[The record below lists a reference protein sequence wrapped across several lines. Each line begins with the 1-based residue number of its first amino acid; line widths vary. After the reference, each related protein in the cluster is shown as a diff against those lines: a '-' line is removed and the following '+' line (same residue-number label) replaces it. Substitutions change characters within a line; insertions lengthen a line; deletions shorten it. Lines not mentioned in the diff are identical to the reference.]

1 MKWDTSETEAAA
13 KAKTSPITPT
23 RPPREFEKPI
33 KVPSHNHRSAT
44 EQADAIVQKKRD
56 KLKATA
62 AKLHEAADTLAGH
75 ADEDMNRDR
84 LDNTAKRARQA
95 ASAVGRAMADEAMAK
110 TMHAVAEH
118 LESGEAEHLTGVSQK
133 THLEALD
140 AALRSARHK
149 RFKDNYS
156 EFERRQYDPYTDDDI
171 KFAEWPW
178 PARSEEHTSELQ
190 SH

>member
-1 MKWDTSETEAAA
+1 MCSSD
-13 KAKTSPITPT
+13 
-23 RPPREFEKPI
+23 
-33 KVPSHNHRSAT
+33 
-44 EQADAIVQKKRD
+44 
-56 KLKATA
+56 L
-62 AKLHEAADTLAGH
+62 
-75 ADEDMNRDR
+75 
-84 LDNTAKRARQA
+84 AKRARQA

-178 PARSEEHTSELQ
+178 PAVHFSSISDVVNEAKGRKGVEQLRDLANEVKASLHGVPGADHFGDRKSTRLNS